1 MSEEVTLTI
10 KDQNCLKVVDEI
22 MLGMELT
29 R

>member
-10 KDQNCLKVVDEI
+10 KDQNLRKVVDEI